1 VPKPFALIPLSGKRG
16 GYVIIDRADVDLVCE
31 QGWYHDSEGYAHS
44 TSVKGLRMHNLIA
57 GKRVDHKNGNKRD
70 NRRKNLR
77 PATQA
82 QNCQNVRTAKG
93 DYRGVY
99 YDPRGGGAW
108 YGQVKH
114 KGRRYG
120 TGRFQDREEA
130 REAVQALRAALLP
143 YSEN

>member
-1 VPKPFALIPLSGKRG
+1 MPKPFTLIPLSGKRG
-16 GYVIIDRADVDLVCE
+16 GYAIIDCADIDLVCE
-31 QGWYHDSEGYAHS
+31 YGWYHDDHGYAQS
-44 TSVKGLRMHNLIA
+44 TLVKGLRMHSLLA
-57 GKRVDHKNGNKRD
+57 GRVDHKNGNRLD

-99 YDPRGGGAW
+99 YDSRGGDAW

-114 KGRRYG
+114 KGRKYS
-120 TGRFQDREEA
+120 TGRVDSREEA
-130 REAVQALRAALLP
+130 REAVVALRASLLP
-143 YSEN
+143 FATN